1 MPSLFFFPSQQMII
15 QLNTTGRAYQAK
27 ASQNLEE
34 EATMQAI
41 MISQEVGVNKTNQN
55 SFPQDKLGMII
66 WVGMANPSLKWSLKR
81 ECRFVS

>member
-1 MPSLFFFPSQQMII
+1 MIII
-15 QLNTTGRAYQAK
+15 QLNSTGRAYQAK

-34 EATMQAI
+34 EATMQA
-41 MISQEVGVNKTNQN
+41 MVISREDAINKTNQN

-81 ECRFVS
+81 QCKFVSWVHS